1 MVKVFDELKHLLEE
15 GEEML
20 LSIFDNGNYHV
31 LAYNKVYNLLFY
43 FQAMKLG
50 FDGKYQRTFE
60 EIVSPS
66 TLKDKL
72 GHLLAPEA
80 LEFLEKNLQE
90 KYTYAD

>member
-31 LAYNKVYNLLFY
+31 VAYNKVYNLLFY

-50 FDGKYQRTFE
+50 FDGKYQRAFE

-72 GHLLAPEA
+72 SHLLAPEA

>member
-1 MVKVFDELKHLLEE
+1 MIKVFDELKHLLEE

-20 LSIFDNGNYHV
+20 LSIFDNGVYHV
-31 LAYNKVYNLLFY
+31 VAYNKVYNLLFY

-50 FDGKYQRTFE
+50 FDGKYQRAFE

-66 TLKDKL
+66 VLKEKL
-72 GHLLAPEA
+72 SHLLAPEA

>member
-1 MVKVFDELKHLLEE
+1 
-15 GEEML
+15 
-20 LSIFDNGNYHV
+20 
-31 LAYNKVYNLLFY
+31 
-43 FQAMKLG
+43 MKLG

-72 GHLLAPEA
+72 SHLLAPEA